1 MGQIEDERIRS
12 ESLAWIMLI
21 LVCGGLFQCDECTKD
36 ANDTKAK
43 QQYVVPPIKEAK
55 ITSSAEGRES
65 AMFNVTADPW
75 VNVSVDGQ
83 LLGKTP
89 QSVQVEYG
97 THVFTFESQDGKTRT
112 TDKITFRGEGRLF
125 VTIPLVPD

>member
-36 ANDTKAK
+36 ANDAKAK
-43 QQYVVPPIKEAK
+43 QQHVVPHINEAK
-55 ITSSAEGRES
+55 ITSSGEGRAS
-65 AMFNVTADPW
+65 AMLNVTADPW
-75 VNVSVDGQ
+75 VNVSVDGH

-97 THVFTFESQDGKTRT
+97 THVFMFESQDEKTRT
-112 TDKITFRGEGRLF
+112 TEKITFIGGLF
-125 VTIPLVPD
+125 ATIPLVAD

>member
-21 LVCGGLFQCDECTKD
+21 LVCGGLFQWDECTKD

-55 ITSSAEGRES
+55 IKANPTIQGEQVRVTSKSKDELQS
-65 AMFNVTADPW
+65 AMALLRGGDFK
-75 VNVSVDGQ
+75 VDLQ
-83 LLGKTP
+83 FKN
-89 QSVQVEYG
+89 
-97 THVFTFESQDGKTRT
+97 
-112 TDKITFRGEGRLF
+112 FR
-125 VTIPLVPD
+125 